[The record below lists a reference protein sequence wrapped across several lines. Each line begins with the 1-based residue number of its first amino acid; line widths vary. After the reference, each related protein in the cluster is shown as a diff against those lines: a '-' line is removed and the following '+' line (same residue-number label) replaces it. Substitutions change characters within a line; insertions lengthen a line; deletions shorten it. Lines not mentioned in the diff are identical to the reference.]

1 MSRLPFRGLC
11 GISLRTFFRALRL
24 NVLLQKTRILKIR
37 EGTHAKIAER
47 NFGLPSVRLL
57 ILLSVAV
64 VASQAQVPKP
74 PWANNGST
82 PPKSASPEANNNGSA
97 PDSASAQN
105 PETTLKVDVKLVNV
119 FVTVTDQ
126 HGAPV
131 GGLKKEDFT
140 LLEDGKPQNIAVFD
154 KESAIPLSIVLDID
168 TSLST
173 RKDLP
178 LELSSARRF
187 ARTILR
193 PVDALALYGFSEIVS
208 EVVPFTSDLKA
219 IDRGVDHVRMG
230 SATALYDALYL
241 GAQALDT
248 RKGRKVLVVITDGG
262 DTVSR
267 VDYKEAVRSAQEA
280 EAIVYSIIDVPVE
293 ASAGRDTGG
302 EHALI
307 QISEDTGG
315 KYFYATSVPQLDD
328 AFRKISDEL
337 RTQYLLAYYP
347 SQRSSNSSFHRIEV
361 KVGGTSAGSAFTVR
375 HRTGYYTTKSKF

>member
-1 MSRLPFRGLC
+1 MSRLPLHCVSRN
-11 GISLRTFFRALRL
+11 SLRILPL
-24 NVLLQKTRILKIR
+24 NSCPRKVPVRGFGSQN
-37 EGTHAKIAER
+37 HAKTAKGCR
-47 NFGLPSVRLL
+47 KRLL
-57 ILLSVAV
+57 LFMLIVVAV
-64 VASQAQVPKP
+64 AHAQVPKP
-74 PWANNGST
+74 PWATGGSA
-82 PPKSASPEANNNGSA
+82 PAKSASVETSNSSDGARA
-97 PDSASAQN
+97 AQN
-105 PETTLKVDVKLVNV
+105 PETALKVDVKLVNV
-119 FVTVTDQ
+119 FVTVTDE

-131 GGLKKEDFT
+131 AGLKKENFT
-140 LLEDGKPQNIAVFD
+140 LLEDGKPQTISMFD
-154 KESAIPLSIVLDID
+154 KESALPLSIVVDID

-187 ARTILR
+187 AHAILR
-193 PVDALALYGFSEIVS
+193 PIDALSLYGFSEVVS

-219 IDRGVDHVRMG
+219 IDRGVDRVHPG

-241 GAQALDT
+241 GAEALER

-267 VDYKEAVRSAQEA
+267 MDYKQAVRSAQEA
-280 EAIVYSIIDVPVE
+280 EAIVYSIIVVPIE
-293 ASAGRDTGG
+293 ASAGRDIGG

-347 SQRSSNSSFHRIEV
+347 SRRLSDSSFRHIEV
-361 KVGGTSAGSAFTVR
+361 KVDPGPAGSPFTVR